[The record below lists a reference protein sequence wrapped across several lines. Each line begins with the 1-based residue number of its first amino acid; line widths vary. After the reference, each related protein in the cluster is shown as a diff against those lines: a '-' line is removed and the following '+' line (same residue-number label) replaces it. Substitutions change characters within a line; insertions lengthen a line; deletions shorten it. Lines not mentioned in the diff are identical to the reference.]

1 MTDEVVVP
9 PPKNKR
15 RPRFTLEELEVLV
28 DEIHRQKATL
38 LGKFTDAQ
46 AAQIKSNAWRAIAAK
61 ISAVSNVG
69 RTVDEIRRKWQ
80 DWASV
85 VKQKEVSRKK
95 SLRKTGGGIEEK
107 PIVLTAIE
115 EMVIAILGSTACEGI
130 AGAIDSHL
138 KQPPQKKLKVGD
150 DVEAPPVCLQP
161 PPTDVGLQL
170 QATGTQ
176 GPMHRAEASK
186 SIGQNAVVSESDEE
200 CTFVATPC
208 RRARVTPTS
217 GRTPPV
223 GDASAEIVQI
233 ERERLVVEKERLG
246 VEKERLGVEKERLH
260 IDKCRLDVD
269 KMKCCCRS
277 RSTN

>member
-1 MTDEVVVP
+1 M
-9 PPKNKR
+9 
-15 RPRFTLEELEVLV
+15 
-28 DEIHRQKATL
+28 
-38 LGKFTDAQ
+38 
-46 AAQIKSNAWRAIAAK
+46 
-61 ISAVSNVG
+61 
-69 RTVDEIRRKWQ
+69 
-80 DWASV
+80 
-85 VKQKEVSRKK
+85 
-95 SLRKTGGGIEEK
+95 
-107 PIVLTAIE
+107 
-115 EMVIAILGSTACEGI
+115 EG
-130 AGAIDSHL
+130 
-138 KQPPQKKLKVGD
+138 
-150 DVEAPPVCLQP
+150 PPVCLQP
-161 PPTDVGLQL
+161 PPADVGLQL

-260 IDKCRLDVD
+260 IDKCRLGVD
-269 KMKCCCRS
+269 KMKCDIIEQLLSVEKRKLVS
-277 RSTN
+277 GHYPPRGNDATQRHDDTANTMLA